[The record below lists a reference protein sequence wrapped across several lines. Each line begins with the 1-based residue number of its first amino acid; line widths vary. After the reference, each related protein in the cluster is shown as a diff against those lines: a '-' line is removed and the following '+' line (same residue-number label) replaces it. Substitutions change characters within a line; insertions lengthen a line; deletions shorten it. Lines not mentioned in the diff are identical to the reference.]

1 MIGLNELGHSRIN
14 AWININ
20 VDLENGGQKT
30 FIDGMKDTQING
42 IIILDSS
49 LPEIGITNKRKP
61 MIWNYSMVEILF
73 YGGDINMNSKFQI
86 YTCIWI
92 YIVGI

>member
-49 LPEIGITNKRKP
+49 LPEIGITNKRKF
-61 MIWNYSMVEILF
+61 SETHDLKLF
-73 YGGDINMNSKFQI
+73 YGGDINMNSKFHI